1 MESNTKMEILFH
13 QRGLFETDLNDY
25 TILTFVETNRN
36 DTILAIYEMDLE
48 VITLLNEET
57 RPCTDDRDYL
67 LDICQ
72 FDFIY
77 NVSYQSYQ
85 LSLIIS
91 LETSN
96 EF

>member
-1 MESNTKMEILFH
+1 MSTGMGGLTLFLESNTKMEILFH

-36 DTILAIYEMDLE
+36 DTVLAIYEMDLE

-67 LDICQ
+67 LDICNLTS
-72 FDFIY
+72 FIM
-77 NVSYQSYQ
+77 
-85 LSLIIS
+85 
-91 LETSN
+91 
-96 EF
+96 